1 MSCVFFYRYK
11 SVELSDQLVDLVNLL
26 YQENLVILVIL
37 MIIVILVILVLLV
50 IMVILVI
57 LAILV
62 IRGHWEFH
70 NHFCESR

>member
-1 MSCVFFYRYK
+1 M
-11 SVELSDQLVDLVNLL
+11 DLVNLL

-50 IMVILVI
+50 IRVILVI

-62 IRGHWEFH
+62 TRGHWEFH

>member
-1 MSCVFFYRYK
+1 M
-11 SVELSDQLVDLVNLL
+11 DLVNLL

-37 MIIVILVILVLLV
+37 MIIVKLVILVL
-50 IMVILVI
+50 LVI

>member
-1 MSCVFFYRYK
+1 MSSVFFYRYK

-50 IMVILVI
+50 MLVI

-70 NHFCESR
+70 NHFCDSP

>member
-1 MSCVFFYRYK
+1 M
-11 SVELSDQLVDLVNLL
+11 DLVNLL

-50 IMVILVI
+50 ILVI

>member
-1 MSCVFFYRYK
+1 M
-11 SVELSDQLVDLVNLL
+11 

-50 IMVILVI
+50 IRVILVI
-57 LAILV
+57 LVILI

-70 NHFCESR
+70 NHFFESSYTHINRKLARSGDSSDTIESV